1 MRPPVPGPTGHT
13 LGVLPPPS
21 PRSGAPVISP
31 SNHMALVVTIFLLAV
46 VAAGALLRTRAPYG
60 RHARAGWGPS
70 LPGRVA
76 WLLMESPAVLLFG
89 WMFSQGA
96 HRTEAV
102 PLALLGLWML
112 HYVHRWLIFP
122 FRLRSTRPMAV
133 LVAAMAFGYQAIN
146 AVVNA
151 AWISDLG
158 VYPDTW
164 ARDPRFL
171 VGAALFVAGWAL
183 NLHADTVLIRLR
195 APGETG
201 YRIPRGG
208 LFRWVTAGNYLGEL
222 VMWAGWALAT
232 WSWAG
237 LSFFVFAAAN
247 LAPRAA
253 QHHRWYRE
261 RFGADYPPD
270 RRRLI
275 PLLW

>member
-1 MRPPVPGPTGHT
+1 
-13 LGVLPPPS
+13 LL
-21 PRSGAPVISP
+21 SP
-31 SNHMALVVTIFLLAV
+31 SLHSALIVGIFVCAVFAV
-46 VAAGALLRTRAPYG
+46 VALLYTSAPYG
-60 RHARAGWGPS
+60 RHARAGWGPT

-76 WLLMESPAVLLFG
+76 WLIMESPAVLGFA
-89 WMFSQGA
+89 WVFAQGT
-96 HRTEAV
+96 HRADLV

-112 HYVHRWLIFP
+112 HYVHRGLIFP
-122 FRLRSTRPMAV
+122 FRLRSTRPMAAV
-133 LVAAMAFGYQAIN
+133 VALMAVGYQAVN

-158 VYPDTW
+158 AYPDAW
-164 ARDPRFL
+164 ALDPRFL
-171 VGAALFVAGWAL
+171 GGAALFVTGWAL
-183 NLHADTVLIRLR
+183 NLHADTVLMNLR

-201 YRIPRGG
+201 YRIPQGG

-237 LSFFVFAAAN
+237 LSFFVFTAAN

-253 QHHRWYRE
+253 QNHRWYQE
-261 RFGADYPPD
+261 RFGAEYPPE

-275 PLLW
+275 PFVW